1 MDSFSVHFLV
11 SVVLIKDTH
20 VPQTLA
26 ESKAMAQ
33 MQKWVDTVGRR
44 LINNYISKEKA
55 RLLSDLEDWASLSEV
70 RAEMRRALDSK
81 IVRRRRLVAETWSI
95 K

>member
-1 MDSFSVHFLV
+1 M
-11 SVVLIKDTH
+11 
-20 VPQTLA
+20 PQTLA

-44 LINNYISKEKA
+44 LSNNYISKEKA

-81 IVRRRRLVAETWSI
+81 IVRRRRLVAET
-95 K
+95 

>member
-1 MDSFSVHFLV
+1 M
-11 SVVLIKDTH
+11 
-20 VPQTLA
+20 PQTLA